1 MAPSTDVNVGIDV
14 AQRRLDVAVH
24 PTGAAWTVRRT
35 RGGLHRLRDRLAALQ
50 PTRVV
55 LEASGGY
62 ERAVVTALA
71 DLPVVVVNPRQVR
84 DFARALGTLAKTDQL
99 DARVLARFAAEVRP
113 PRRPP
118 FEGGATAPPS
128 PAAGTSWSRP
138 VTEQQQRRHLAP
150 DELAGSDA
158 LLAVLTR
165 LIQQADRALAAVVQ
179 AEPTLRPRATWLQSI
194 PGIGPVTAATLL
206 AELPELGRC
215 SRRQVA
221 ALVGVA
227 PFNRDSGAWRGR
239 RSIWGGRARVLHG
252 YLTGPPNPRL
262 RASYHLQGR
271 PTNPPCP
278 HSSSSPYAKSRPCGT
293 PLTLHNTVASAHSF
307 LSPVIPASAAGTQQH
322 PTNPAHPATPFT
334 QPPPALSATPLRHP
348 LPSFRGQHPESSST
362 QQASR
367 TLPPRQSHSPGAQ
380 SSCPSPF
387 SHLTPLPA
395 RRQIRTALA
404 EDGVAGN
411 IDGLMDELLRV
422 RPGNTGSER

>member
-14 AQRRLDVAVH
+14 ALDVAVH

-118 FEGGATAPPS
+118 LSKAERRLQTLARRRHQLVTA
-128 PAAGTSWSRP
+128 R

-239 RSIWGGRARVLHG
+239 RSIWGGRARVRAAL
-252 YLTGPPNPRL
+252 YMATLTAVRHNPRL
-262 RASYHLQGR
+262 RASYQRL
-271 PTNPPCP
+271 
-278 HSSSSPYAKSRPCGT
+278 
-293 PLTLHNTVASAHSF
+293 L
-307 LSPVIPASAAGTQQH
+307 AAGK
-322 PTNPAHPATPFT
+322 
-334 QPPPALSATPLRHP
+334 PPKVALTACLRK
-348 LPSFRGQHPESSST
+348 LLVLCNTLCQKQTMWDPSMP
-362 QQASR
+362 
-367 TLPPRQSHSPGAQ
+367 
-380 SSCPSPF
+380 
-387 SHLTPLPA
+387 
-395 RRQIRTALA
+395 
-404 EDGVAGN
+404 
-411 IDGLMDELLRV
+411 
-422 RPGNTGSER
+422 